1 VRVLVLLTLAI
12 SAFGQTVTQVDYN
25 TQVKNRPIVSDAGA
39 ATFAVA
45 CARGSGGA
53 TVSVT
58 VAWLNVPTQSCS
70 ANLAFNGGS
79 IQPAAGA
86 TVTLTGSITA
96 PPNKILDYSAGGT
109 VNLSGS
115 KLSLGVLPQWLGVT
129 GSGANETVNLQN
141 ALDISVASGKPLYVP
156 TGTYAMCNIS
166 TTTTGAVTITGA
178 GMNQSKFIRHSSC
191 LHSTDTMLTA
201 TFTGSSGTAELRN
214 FSISNVSSNGS
225 LNSDDI
231 DIFGAS
237 RVLVDGL
244 YIAKAETA
252 GLGIQ
257 SSSNVTITNS
267 TIFENYWFGISVAN
281 GNDCCGGTA
290 TPAYLYNYNF
300 SGNTYVNQPIGLG
313 LNFFMQIINISGET
327 FDRSNLSLVQM
338 PHAKA
343 TISNITIK
351 GVPTQGC
358 TAACGLPATQNGLF
372 LEGVA
377 DLDLSAFHI
386 SDLSGIEGGIFC
398 VASTLTIP
406 NPGTMIQL
414 PCSNIHITGGTIT
427 DVTAGYS
434 ISIAGQSPGPGPVIG
449 QNNTIK
455 GTVLKGVNQCPI
467 ISSTDG
473 FEISDVSCENAA
485 NGGFSLGS
493 VLNGVFQNNRCRN
506 CNTAGGG
513 GNYPGLTLSGATLRR
528 VKVFNNTFEN
538 NGSSLNYGIRDT
550 TGVANNGAEI
560 QYSGNI
566 CATGCP
572 TLYNPAPAAPLAGTW
587 AVGSVV
593 ENNYSS
599 GGITGW
605 RNTVAGTPGTWQTMG
620 YLDPDSRYTTIASNP
635 VLLKGTISNV
645 SQTAAF
651 GPAPINSGTLS
662 TGLYRV
668 SYRARSTA
676 ACATPGPGSLQ
687 VNLAWIDELFGVSTT
702 VITMALG
709 SVVTNPVQGVY
720 ILYVG
725 NTYVNYQ
732 AYYTACTTGTGTYS
746 LQLTLE
752 KLQ

>member
-1 VRVLVLLTLAI
+1 MVSNKLVFTALLAI
-12 SAFGQTVTQVDYN
+12 AAAGQQIDYN
-25 TQVKNRPIVSDAGA
+25 TQLKNKPILSDAGA
-39 ATFAVA
+39 STFAIA
-45 CARGSGGA
+45 CARGSSG
-53 TVSVT
+53 TTISVT
-58 VAWLNVPTQSCS
+58 TAWLNVPTQSCS
-70 ANLAFNGGS
+70 ANLEFNGGS
-79 IQPAAGA
+79 IQPASGA
-86 TVTLTGSITA
+86 TVTLTGTITA
-96 PPNKILDYSAGGT
+96 GAYQIFDYSASGT
-109 VNLSGS
+109 VNLSS
-115 KLSLGVLPQWLGVT
+115 AKLSLGVLPQWLGVT
-129 GSGANETVNLQN
+129 GSGANETVNLQR

-156 TGTYAMCNIS
+156 TGTYSMCNIA
-166 TTTTGAVTITGA
+166 TTTTGAVVIIGI

-191 LHSTDTMLTA
+191 LHSANNMLTV
-201 TFTGSSGTAELRN
+201 TFTGTAGTIELRD
-214 FSISNVSSNGS
+214 FSISNVSSSGA
-225 LNSDDI
+225 LNSDNI
-231 DIFGAS
+231 EIFNAS

-244 YIAKAETA
+244 YVAKAEVA
-252 GLGIQ
+252 GLSIQ
-257 SSSNVTITNS
+257 ASSNVTVTHS
-267 TIFENYWFGISVAN
+267 TIFENYWFGISAAN

-290 TPAYLYNYNF
+290 SPAYLYNYNF

-313 LNFFMQIINISGET
+313 LNFFMQIINISNET

-358 TAACGLPATQNGLF
+358 TAACGFPATQNGVF
-372 LEGVA
+372 LEGSS
-377 DLDLSAFHI
+377 DIDLSAFHI
-386 SDLSGIEGGIFC
+386 SDLSGIEGGILC
-398 VASTLTIP
+398 IGSTLTIP
-406 NPGTMIQL
+406 VLGTLIEL
-414 PCSNIHITGGTIT
+414 PCSNVHITGGTIT

-434 ISIAGQSPGPGPVIG
+434 IYLSAQSTGGTLG

-467 ISSTDG
+467 ITSTNG

-485 NGGFSLGS
+485 NGGFNLGS

-513 GNYPGLTLSGATLRR
+513 GSYSGLLINGSTTRR

-538 NGSSLNYGIRDT
+538 NGSSLNYGIRDQ

-605 RNTVAGTPGTWQTMG
+605 RNTVAGTPGTWQTIG
-620 YLDPDSRYTTIASNP
+620 YLDPDSRYTTISSNP
-635 VLLKGTISNV
+635 VLLKGTISNI

-651 GPAPINSGTLS
+651 GPANINSGTLS
-662 TGLYRV
+662 AGLYRV
-668 SYRARSTA
+668 SYRARSTT

-687 VNLAWIDELFGVSTT
+687 VNLAWIDELFGVTTT
-702 VITMALG
+702 VVTMALG

-725 NTYVNYQ
+725 NTYVTYQ
-732 AYYTACTTGTGTYS
+732 AYYTACTVGTGTYN
-746 LQLTLE
+746 LQLSIE